1 MSKQIHRDVWVGA
14 VLLAFCAVVLV
25 LATQIS
31 GQAAYLPVALTI
43 LMALCAVFIIL
54 KGLRL
59 TREQQGKGP
68 FQYSMTVRDSKH
80 AMVFMLFIFIYYLLF
95 RYVSYWIATP
105 VFLVYTMKHLKV
117 KSWKVNLIIT
127 VLYMVISYVLF
138 VIVLQLPIYKV
149 GVLGRYF
156 RFV

>member
-1 MSKQIHRDVWVGA
+1 MTKKFHRDVWVGA

-31 GQAAYLPVALTI
+31 GQSAVVPIALSV
-43 LMALCAVFIIL
+43 LMGVCALFIIL

-59 TREQQGKGP
+59 TKEQQGE
-68 FQYSMTVRDSKH
+68 FHYALTVKDSKN
-80 AMVFMLFIFIYYLLF
+80 AFIFMGFIIIYYLLF
-95 RYVSYWIATP
+95 RYVTYWIATP
-105 VFLVYTMKHLKV
+105 IFMIFTMKYLRV
-117 KSWKVNLIIT
+117 KSWKVNIIIT
-127 VLYMVISYVLF
+127 VLYMIICYIAF

-149 GVLGRYF
+149 GVLGRLF